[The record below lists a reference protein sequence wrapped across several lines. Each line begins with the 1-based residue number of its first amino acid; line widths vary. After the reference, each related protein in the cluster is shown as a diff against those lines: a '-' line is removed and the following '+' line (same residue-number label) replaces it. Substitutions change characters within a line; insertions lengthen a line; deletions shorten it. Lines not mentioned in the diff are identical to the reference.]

1 MRQFDTV
8 SISPWANPYVSG
20 GTNTGK
26 NFYATA
32 TAPKAQPPFRRV
44 VPLPQVLSYT
54 GVAHVVA
61 EESRDDNQAGML
73 GTFYA

>member
-8 SISPWANPYVSG
+8 SISPWANPYASG

-32 TAPKAQPPFRRV
+32 PAPKAQPAFRRI
-44 VPLPQVLSYT
+44 VPLPQVFSYT
-54 GVAHVVA
+54 SVAQVVA
-61 EESRDDNQAGML
+61 EESKDDNQAGML
-73 GTFYA
+73 DTFYA